1 MREYDQ
7 IEASEELNKLEK
19 PNKLEKLNMLD
30 KPNKLRLHP
39 TAALVILW
47 SLPLYAGGLAP
58 VREFVEMLDLSSG
71 EDLVRRCD
79 AICDW
84 YGEVIL
90 NRKHFIKS
98 LVEKLLAE
106 SENRVGK
113 EMQIVI
119 LAAGKSPLA
128 LELLIEASSRIARIF
143 EVDLA
148 GIEEKMKL
156 YSRLAPDIALKLRCL
171 TADVT
176 SDDLLFRLAGE
187 GFNPEAPSIILM
199 EGISY
204 YLPKE
209 DLEKIVSK
217 FRSGGRNQF
226 IVEYLVPCSELKSAR
241 RTIPK
246 GIFSLI
252 RKEAGADG
260 TICYTELELSRMFQR
275 SGGREISCTDMSEM
289 ELLRLGFNK
298 RFCERKD
305 GWIKCFLGAV

>member
-1 MREYDQ
+1 MSENDQ
-7 IEASEELNKLEK
+7 IEPAEKLKKLKKLEEL
-19 PNKLEKLNMLD
+19 
-30 KPNKLRLHP
+30 NKLRLHP

-47 SLPLYAGGLAP
+47 SLPLYARGPPP
-58 VREFVEMLDLSSG
+58 VREFLEMLDLSSG
-71 EDLVRRCD
+71 EDLFRRCN

-90 NRKHFIKS
+90 NRKHFIKC
-98 LVEKLLAE
+98 LIEKLLDE
-106 SENRVGK
+106 SEEGEGE

-128 LELLIEASSRIARIF
+128 LELLIKNSARIAKIF
-143 EVDLA
+143 EMDLA

-156 YSRLAPDIALKLRCL
+156 YSRLAPDIARKLRCL

-176 SDDLLFRLAGE
+176 TDDLLFQLAGE
-187 GFNPEAPSIILM
+187 GFNPEALAIILM

-217 FRSGGRNQF
+217 FRSGGRNRF
-226 IVEYLVPCSELKSAR
+226 IIEYLVPCSEVKSAR

-289 ELLRLGFNK
+289 ELLRLGFNR

-305 GWIKCFLGAV
+305 GWIEGFLGAV

>member
-1 MREYDQ
+1 MSENDQ
-7 IEASEELNKLEK
+7 IEPAEKLKKLKKLEEL
-19 PNKLEKLNMLD
+19 
-30 KPNKLRLHP
+30 NKLRLHP

-47 SLPLYAGGLAP
+47 SLPLYSTGPPP
-58 VREFVEMLDLSSG
+58 VREFLEMLDLSSG
-71 EDLVRRCD
+71 EDLFRRCN

-90 NRKHFIKS
+90 NRKHFIKC
-98 LVEKLLAE
+98 LIEKLLDE
-106 SENRVGK
+106 SEEGVGEK
-113 EMQIVI
+113 MQIVI
-119 LAAGKSPLA
+119 LAAGKSPLS
-128 LELLIEASSRIARIF
+128 LELLIENPARIAKIF
-143 EVDLA
+143 EMDLA

-156 YSRLAPDIALKLRCL
+156 YSRLAPDIARKLRCL

-176 SDDLLFRLAGE
+176 SDDLLFQLAGE

-209 DLEKIVSK
+209 DLEKIFSK

-241 RTIPK
+241 RRSPK

-260 TICYTELELSRMFQR
+260 TICYTELELSRMFHR

-289 ELLRLGFNK
+289 ELLRLGFN
-298 RFCERKD
+298 RHFCERKD
-305 GWIKCFLGAV
+305 GWIKCFLGEV